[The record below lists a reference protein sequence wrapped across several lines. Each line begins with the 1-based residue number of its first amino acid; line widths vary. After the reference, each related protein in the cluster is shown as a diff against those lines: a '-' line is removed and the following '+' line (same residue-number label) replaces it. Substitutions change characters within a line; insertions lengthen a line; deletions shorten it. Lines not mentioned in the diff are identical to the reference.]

1 MTEEEL
7 RKLYAQPSPR
17 SEKAIAIAEREMWAD
32 FLHESRSSGAPLQNR
47 REWFQEKF
55 GITCIESDRR
65 SRILKRGALADPI
78 WGLMEIGRVGMDAA
92 CNALL
97 RAERSSDPEGVI
109 REFCEEKIRP
119 QEGFHEVKTASG
131 KVMVRRLPRK
141 ASFTEPMEEFDAST
155 AKKATKAIMELAEKF
170 LESRLENLED
180 YGMRRTVAD
189 EFKFAI
195 RVACDD
201 LVKGTSKIRA
211 HGHVATHARRVSIRE
226 SFEVLGIS
234 PPRKKVSDEDRARA
248 QAAYRKLAK
257 TYHPDRNPGDEVAL
271 GQYRAVNNAWSA
283 IQDHKE

>member
-1 MTEEEL
+1 MTEDEL
-7 RKLYAQPSPR
+7 RKLYAEPPPR
-17 SEKAIAIAEREMWAD
+17 AEKVIAIAEREMWAR
-32 FLHESRSSGAPLQNR
+32 LSHEMRVAGKPVPNR
-47 REWFQEKF
+47 REWFRDKF
-55 GITCIESDRR
+55 GVSAMESDRR
-65 SRILKRGALADPI
+65 SRILRRGDLADPV
-78 WGLMEIGRVGMDAA
+78 WDLLAAGRVSMDAA
-92 CNALL
+92 CNALVE
-97 RAERSSDPEGVI
+97 AEREPDAAGYVL
-109 REFCEEKIRP
+109 RFCESKTNP
-119 QEGFHEVKTASG
+119 GDGFHEVKTASG
-131 KVMVRRLPRK
+131 KTMVKRMPTR
-141 ASFTEPMEEFDAST
+141 ASFLDPVEEFDAST
-155 AKKATKAIMELAEKF
+155 AKRATAAIMEVAEKF

-211 HGHVATHARRVSIRE
+211 HGHVATHVRRVSIRE

-271 GQYRAVNNAWSA
+271 GQYRAVTNAWSA